1 MHFTYRRTY
10 TGPLQ
15 GVILDW
21 SGTTLDYGCFAPAV
35 VFVEVFKEYGG
46 IDVTMEEAR
55 GPMGLYKRDHITQVT
70 QIPSVQ
76 ARWHEAHGRLPTEDD
91 IETMYQ
97 AFIPR
102 QIECIL
108 DYADLIPGVADTIWE
123 FRARGLKIGSTTGYT
138 RPMMERLMPEVKKR
152 GYEPDSLVCPDD
164 VPAGRPYPWMCFKN
178 AMNLNTYPMEALVK
192 IGDTLPDIAEGLN
205 TGMWTIGLAK
215 TGNELGMSEAEVN
228 SLSPEVLASRL
239 GPIYQKMYQ
248 AGAHYVVDGLSDTPP
263 ILDEIAHRVRDGEH
277 P

>member
-1 MHFTYRRTY
+1 
-10 TGPLQ
+10 
-15 GVILDW
+15 
-21 SGTTLDYGCFAPAV
+21 
-35 VFVEVFKEYGG
+35 
-46 IDVTMEEAR
+46 
-55 GPMGLYKRDHITQVT
+55 
-70 QIPSVQ
+70 
-76 ARWHEAHGRLPTEDD
+76 
-91 IETMYQ
+91 
-97 AFIPR
+97 
-102 QIECIL
+102 
-108 DYADLIPGVADTIWE
+108 
-123 FRARGLKIGSTTGYT
+123 
-138 RPMMERLMPEVKKR
+138 
-152 GYEPDSLVCPDD
+152 
-164 VPAGRPYPWMCFKN
+164 
-178 AMNLNTYPMEALVK
+178 MEALVK